1 MYRKYFK
8 RLLDISASSILLLI
22 ATPLMILVSLLLL
35 IFNKGKIFFIQQRP
49 GLNSVPFHIIKFK
62 TMNEKKDPAGNL
74 LPDES
79 RITSL
84 GKVLRHLS
92 LDELPQ
98 LINVLKG
105 DLSLVGPRPLLM
117 EYLPLYSSWQKMR
130 HSLKPGI
137 TGWAQIH
144 GRNIQSWDER
154 FRLDNYYAEHLS
166 FALDMKILFLTIFKV
181 LKMEDIG
188 ESGGTT
194 KEKFTG
200 SDS

>member
-1 MYRKYFK
+1 MYRRYFK
-8 RLLDISASSILLLI
+8 RLLDITASSALLI
-22 ATPLMILVSLLLL
+22 ATTPLMILISALLLL
-35 IFNKGKIFFIQQRP
+35 FNKEKIFFIQERP
-49 GLNSVPFHIIKFK
+49 GLNGIPFHIIKFK
-62 TMNEKKDPAGNL
+62 TMNGKKDSAGNF
-74 LPDES
+74 LPDER
-79 RITSL
+79 RITSI
-84 GKVLRHLS
+84 GKILRRLS

-105 DLSLVGPRPLLM
+105 ELSLIGPRPLLM
-117 EYLPLYSSWQKMR
+117 EYLLLYSSWQKMR
-130 HSLKPGI
+130 HSVKPGI

-188 ESGGTT
+188 ESGGST
-194 KEKFTG
+194 KKKFTG